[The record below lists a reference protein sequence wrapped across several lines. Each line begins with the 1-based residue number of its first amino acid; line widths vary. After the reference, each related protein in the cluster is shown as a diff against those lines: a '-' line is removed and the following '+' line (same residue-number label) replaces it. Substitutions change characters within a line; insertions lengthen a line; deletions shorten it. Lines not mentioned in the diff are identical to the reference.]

1 MNKEFDFNE
10 VGKRM
15 PFRTPEGF
23 FERMQAETL
32 KRVAEE
38 KRKKKLY
45 RLKVGVSVAL
55 AMAAMI
61 CGFLFLPVS
70 QPEKTEQATTVDWMA
85 QLSPGEDAMDLY
97 IQHLTDE
104 ELEHWMDFS
113 ENDIFYELTTQNL
126 NEDEN

>member
-70 QPEKTEQATTVDWMA
+70 LPEKTAQATTGDWMA

-97 IQHLTDE
+97 IQNLTDE
-104 ELEHWMDFS
+104 ELEDWMEFS

>member
-97 IQHLTDE
+97 IQNLTDE
-104 ELEHWMDFS
+104 ELEDWMEFS

>member
-15 PFRTPEGF
+15 PFRTPDGF

-38 KRKKKLY
+38 MRKKKLY
-45 RLKVGVSVAL
+45 RLKVGVSAAL
-55 AMAAMI
+55 VMAAMI
-61 CGFLFLPVS
+61 CGFLFLPVCL
-70 QPEKTEQATTVDWMA
+70 PEKTGQVTTVDWMA
-85 QLSPGEDAMDLY
+85 QLSSGEDAMDFY
-97 IQHLTDE
+97 IQNLTDE
-104 ELEHWMDFS
+104 ELEDWMEFS

>member
-1 MNKEFDFNE
+1 MNKDFDFNE

-15 PFRTPEGF
+15 PFRTPDGF

-45 RLKVGVSVAL
+45 HLKVGVSVAL

-61 CGFLFLPVS
+61 CGFLFLPAGL
-70 QPEKTEQATTVDWMA
+70 PDRAEQTTTVDWMA
-85 QLSPGEDAMDLY
+85 QLTPGEDAMDLY
-97 IQHLTDE
+97 IQNLTDE
-104 ELEHWMDFS
+104 ELEHWMEFS

-126 NEDEN
+126 NEDED

>member
-15 PFRTPEGF
+15 PFRTPDGF

-45 RLKVGVSVAL
+45 RLKVGVSAAL
-55 AMAAMI
+55 VMAAMI
-61 CGFLFLPVS
+61 CGFLFLPVGLS
-70 QPEKTEQATTVDWMA
+70 EKTGQVTTVDWMA
-85 QLSPGEDAMDLY
+85 QLSSGEDAMDFY
-97 IQHLTDE
+97 IQNLTDE
-104 ELEHWMDFS
+104 ELEDWRDFS

-126 NEDEN
+126 KEDEN